1 MEKKL
6 SLSIKIKLN
15 YLTSLMSYDMYETLI
30 LIFKHCVLNNNLNSF
45 ELCFWYPEAAI
56 IVTFTTF

>member
-1 MEKKL
+1 MKKTEV
-6 SLSIKIKLN
+6 SSFA
-15 YLTSLMSYDMYETLI
+15 YDMYETLK